1 MAAGF
6 DPFLDRARTILRDLE
21 LDADAIITESFG
33 PQP

>member
-6 DPFLDRARTILRDLE
+6 DPFLDRSRTTLRDLE
-21 LDADAIITESFG
+21 LDSDALITESFG